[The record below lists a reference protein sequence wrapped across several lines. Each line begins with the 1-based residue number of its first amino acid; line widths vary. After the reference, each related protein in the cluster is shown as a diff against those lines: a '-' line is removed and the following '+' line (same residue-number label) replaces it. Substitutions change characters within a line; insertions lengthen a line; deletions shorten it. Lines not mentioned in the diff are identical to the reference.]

1 MNVSSLG
8 VISVVDDNEPIRA
21 ATKALLRSMGYK
33 VETFASAELFLESD
47 ALRETACLILDVQMP
62 GIDGLELQRRLK
74 EARSRIPIIFIS
86 AHDER
91 ANRHKAMGAGAV
103 NFFRKPFDVKAF
115 LAAIE
120 SVVSPSPIA
129 VRRSSSFGETSPN
142 ASPRYSQ
149 SEDSSNCSPQRPS
162 KRNLR
167 PKSDTANGMNPSP
180 CTMTE
185 PLSNSGLET
194 IVVVDDQAVVLEFC
208 QTTLEMAGYKV
219 FTAANGEQALSL
231 FGPNRS
237 PVDLAL
243 IDVVMPGMSGIE
255 LAQRLEKLTDVRIVL
270 MSGYSPQDV
279 KQVVGERARDYRS
292 LWKPFEART
301 LVQMIKN
308 ALDTDSPKRVFVDEA
323 QRAGT

>member
-74 EARSRIPIIFIS
+74 EPGSRIPMIFIS

-120 SVVSPSPIA
+120 LVVSPSPIA
-129 VRRSSSFGETSPN
+129 MGRSSSFGETSPN

-149 SEDSSNCSPQRPS
+149 SEDSSNCSPQHPS

-208 QTTLEMAGYKV
+208 RTTLEMAGYKV
-219 FTAANGEQALSL
+219 FTAANGEQALIL
-231 FGPNRS
+231 FRPNRS

-243 IDVVMPGMSGIE
+243 IDIVMPGMSGIE
-255 LAQRLEKLTDVRIVL
+255 LAQRLE
-270 MSGYSPQDV
+270 S
-279 KQVVGERARDYRS
+279 
-292 LWKPFEART
+292 
-301 LVQMIKN
+301 
-308 ALDTDSPKRVFVDEA
+308 
-323 QRAGT
+323 